1 MYFQVL
7 NGTRRTILQK
17 TQTAVRTM
25 PPKNS
30 KLLTTGQAA
39 ELCSVTPDTIL
50 KWIKKGRLYGV
61 RTAGGHYRI
70 ERRDLEPLVVSP
82 SRADV
87 LTRPDPEC
95 DPKRL
100 RCWEYFGEDGT
111 VREDCHQCVVYRV
124 RATRCFLMAG
134 MDWDIGHARRF
145 CQRSCDDCVYYRR
158 VNDLATNVM
167 VITQDH
173 GLIDSLAGSQDE
185 RITLRFAR
193 NSYEAS
199 AMFHDFQP
207 AFAAIDV
214 EHVPTRAT
222 RLIDSLAADP
232 RVPGIG
238 VILVVPP
245 DMTGR
250 KRRQLKH
257 DLIVGVLEKPFDIDQ
272 LAVLLNRVPALS
284 LMPDDD

>member
-1 MYFQVL
+1 
-7 NGTRRTILQK
+7 
-17 TQTAVRTM
+17 M
-25 PPKNS
+25 PTTTS

-70 ERRDLEPLVVSP
+70 SRRDLEPLVVSP
-82 SRADV
+82 KPTGGM
-87 LTRPDPEC
+87 TRVDPDC

-100 RCWEYFGEDGT
+100 RCWEFFGEGGT
-111 VREDCHQCVVYRV
+111 VRDDCNQCVVYRV

-145 CQRSCDDCVYYRR
+145 CQNSCDDCVYYRR
-158 VNDLATNVM
+158 VSDLATNVM
-167 VITQDH
+167 VITGDDA
-173 GLIDSLAGSQDE
+173 LIDQLAAEEDA

-193 NSYEAS
+193 NAYEAS

-207 AFAAIDV
+207 AFAAVDV
-214 EHVPTRAT
+214 EHVPARHTH
-222 RLIDSLAADP
+222 LIDSLAADP
-232 RVPGIG
+232 RVPGLG
-238 VILVVPP
+238 VILVVPSN
-245 DMTGR
+245 MTGR

-257 DLIVGVLEKPFDIDQ
+257 DLIVGVLEKPFDTDQ
-272 LAVLLNRVPALS
+272 LAALLNRVPAQCIPL
-284 LMPDDD
+284 DDD

>member
-1 MYFQVL
+1 MP
-7 NGTRRTILQK
+7 TK
-17 TQTAVRTM
+17 TA
-25 PPKNS
+25 

-70 ERRDLEPLVVSP
+70 EPRDLEPLVVSP
-82 SRADV
+82 SRAEV
-87 LTRPDPEC
+87 LTRPDSEC

-111 VREDCHQCVVYRV
+111 VKEDCHQCVVYRV

-134 MDWDIGHARRF
+134 TDWDIGHARRF
-145 CQRSCDDCVYYRR
+145 CQNSCDDCVYYRR

-167 VITQDH
+167 VITRDDD
-173 GLIDSLAGSQDE
+173 LIDSLASAKDE

-214 EHVPTRAT
+214 EHVPARAN

-245 DMTGR
+245 EMTGR

-257 DLIVGVLEKPFDIDQ
+257 DLIIGILEKPFDTEQI
-272 LAVLLNRVPALS
+272 AALLNRAPGLS
-284 LMPDDD
+284 LMPDED

>member
-1 MYFQVL
+1 
-7 NGTRRTILQK
+7 
-17 TQTAVRTM
+17 M
-25 PPKNS
+25 PPTTS

-50 KWIKKGRLYGV
+50 KWIKKGRLFGV

-70 ERRDLEPLVVSP
+70 SRRDLEPLIVSP
-82 SRADV
+82 NPSVGMTRA
-87 LTRPDPEC
+87 DPEC

-100 RCWEYFGEDGT
+100 RCWEFFGEGGT
-111 VREDCHQCVVYRV
+111 VRNECNQCVVYRV

-134 MDWDIGHARRF
+134 MDYDIGHAHRF
-145 CQRSCDDCVYYRR
+145 CQNSCDDCVYYRR
-158 VNDLATNVM
+158 VNDLGTNVM
-167 VITQDH
+167 VITRDDE
-173 GLIDSLAGSQDE
+173 LIDNLAGAQDE

-207 AFAAIDV
+207 AFVAVDV
-214 EHVPTRAT
+214 EHVPARAN

-245 DMTGR
+245 EMTGR

-257 DLIVGVLEKPFDIDQ
+257 DLIIGVLEKPFDSNQ
-272 LAVLLNRVPALS
+272 LAALLNRVPALS
-284 LMPDDD
+284 LMPDND